1 MIRKALIGIG
11 IVILAL
17 GIFVVYLS
25 LTTKSHSPEEISEFE
40 NDQISVHVKYCR
52 PFMKER
58 LIFGSKEDGALV
70 PYGQK
75 WRTGANEATE
85 ITFSK
90 SVNFDGKTV
99 PPGTYSVYTI
109 PEEDAWTVA
118 LNEKI
123 GFWGASFTGDPYDE
137 NLDVCRG
144 QAKTSSLETPVEQFG
159 ISIQDAGMDSL
170 LVTFGWDR
178 TQASAYFTY

>member
-1 MIRKALIGIG
+1 VIRKALIGIG

-40 NDQISVHVKYCR
+40 NDQISVQVKYCR

-109 PEEDAWTVA
+109 Q
-118 LNEKI
+118 K
-123 GFWGASFTGDPYDE
+123 
-137 NLDVCRG
+137 RMHG
-144 QAKTSSLETPVEQFG
+144 QLH
-159 ISIQDAGMDSL
+159 
-170 LVTFGWDR
+170 
-178 TQASAYFTY
+178 